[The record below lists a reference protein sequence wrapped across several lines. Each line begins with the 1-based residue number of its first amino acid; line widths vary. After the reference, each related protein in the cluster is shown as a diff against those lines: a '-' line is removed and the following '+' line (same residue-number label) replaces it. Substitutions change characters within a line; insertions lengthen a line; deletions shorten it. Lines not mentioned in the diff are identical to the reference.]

1 LLVVV
6 VLLMEIDEVIIEKG
20 RSALTATC
28 VAVAV
33 LVIEQLGIC
42 MALAALLLLLTHLQG
57 QA

>member
-1 LLVVV
+1 V
-6 VLLMEIDEVIIEKG
+6 VLLMEIDEIIIEKG
-20 RSALTATC
+20 HSALTATC